1 MTSAAARGAAVEAAG
16 SRFIGPAG
24 PARRAGSPAGAF
36 AGHRATKRRTKG
48 NLRGGVLP
56 QDHGAGQAAEAVNG
70 VSLPARQAAS
80 KAATTAGSNWPPA
93 SPWMISRIVPSS
105 ILRR

>member
-24 PARRAGSPAGAF
+24 PTRRAGSPAGAF

-48 NLRGGVLP
+48 NLRGG
-56 QDHGAGQAAEAVNG
+56 
-70 VSLPARQAAS
+70 SYR
-80 KAATTAGSNWPPA
+80 
-93 SPWMISRIVPSS
+93 RITGPGKPRKRSTG
-105 ILRR
+105 